1 MNIPRCQRHGRYRP
15 YAIAGCDGCE
25 AEQQVLVA
33 IAQNGNRT
41 PRTLRQ
47 KSRAFHAAGGG
58 TFQFDLA
65 KYDRLMEAR

>member
-1 MNIPRCQRHGRYRP
+1 MNIPRCKKHNRYRP

-25 AEQQVLVA
+25 AEQRVLLL
-33 IAQNGNRT
+33 IAQNGNRA
-41 PRTLRQ
+41 PRTLRR

-65 KYDRLMEAR
+65 KYDRLMR

>member
-1 MNIPRCQRHGRYRP
+1 MNIPRCKKHNRHRA
-15 YAIAGCDGCE
+15 YAIAGCSTCE

-33 IAQNGNRT
+33 IAQNGNRA

-58 TFQFDLA
+58 TLQFDLA
-65 KYDRLMEAR
+65 KYDRLMR

>member
-1 MNIPRCQRHGRYRP
+1 MNIPRCKKHSRHRP
-15 YAIAGCDGCE
+15 YVVAGCKGCA
-25 AEQQVLVA
+25 AEQWALLL

-58 TFQFDLA
+58 TPAFDLA
-65 KYDRLMEAR
+65 KYDRLLK

>member
-1 MNIPRCQRHGRYRP
+1 MNIPHCKTHRSSNSTGAVP
-15 YAIAGCDGCE
+15 GCDGCK
-25 AEQQVLVA
+25 AEQRALLL

-58 TFQFDLA
+58 TFQFDIA
-65 KYDRLMEAR
+65 KYDRLMR